1 MKACNL
7 LSINS
12 STPGSSYQQ
21 GYHVTIVSIGGIAE
35 IILKTVLM
43 EGGGLFYEKASKITS
58 INPK

>member
-1 MKACNL
+1 MNACNL

-35 IILKTVLM
+35 IILKTV
-43 EGGGLFYEKASKITS
+43 GGFSYVNGGWGVIL
-58 INPK
+58 